1 MPRNAG
7 DLLAWRY
14 EDISIC
20 VRERIVRRRQLSREL
35 VGGIDESVIGVEDV
49 LSRLV
54 VGTRFQPLAACKG
67 NVLEH
72 ASALDDAGD
81 LNDVV
86 LAVGMEQPELPVA
99 ATAAGIDVSTEPG
112 LNGFRNHLLKRRIG
126 HKETPPTD
134 RAFGGLSSRAQAASG
149 CGWLPNSRRRTS
161 SAPAEFCT
169 SSPSPD

>member
-35 VGGIDESVIGVEDV
+35 VGGIDESVIGVDEV

-72 ASALDDAGD
+72 ASALDDARD
-81 LNDVV
+81 LNNVV
-86 LAVGMEQPELPVA
+86 LAIGMEQPELPVA
-99 ATAAGIDVSTEPG
+99 ATATGIDVSTEPG
-112 LNGFRNHLLKRRIG
+112 LNGFRNHLLQRRIG
-126 HKETPPTD
+126 HKEPLQQT
-134 RAFGGLSSRAQAASG
+134 RLLGV
-149 CGWLPNSRRRTS
+149 
-161 SAPAEFCT
+161 
-169 SSPSPD
+169 